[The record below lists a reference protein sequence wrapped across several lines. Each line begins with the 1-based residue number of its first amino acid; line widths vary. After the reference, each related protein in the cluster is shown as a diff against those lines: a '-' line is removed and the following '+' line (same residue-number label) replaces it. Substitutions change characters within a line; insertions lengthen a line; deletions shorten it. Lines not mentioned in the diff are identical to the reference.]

1 MSNLTCGEFPEVAP
15 VSDAPQSLFDHTS
28 WLISLQ
34 EVSTLLKQKM
44 TDGHYECSF
53 TVGSQKYRVNFT
65 TMTQTNITTGSQR
78 EVRLRPAYRSPESM
92 RPYLQLV
99 LAIVSMSVLFCF
111 EVEKHLGSLDSV
123 SNILSNRNLICY
135 FISYIQKDVPF
146 LNFGTFTTTNIQQ
159 KMHILSFHFL
169 CAHT

>member
-1 MSNLTCGEFPEVAP
+1 MSYLACGELPRAAP
-15 VSDAPQSLFDHTS
+15 AAPQLLFDHAA
-28 WLISLQ
+28 WFIPPQ

-92 RPYLQLV
+92 RPYLQ
-99 LAIVSMSVLFCF
+99 
-111 EVEKHLGSLDSV
+111 
-123 SNILSNRNLICY
+123 
-135 FISYIQKDVPF
+135 
-146 LNFGTFTTTNIQQ
+146 
-159 KMHILSFHFL
+159 
-169 CAHT
+169 

>member
-1 MSNLTCGEFPEVAP
+1 MSDLTCRGFPEAAP
-15 VSDAPQSLFDHTS
+15 AAPQSLFDHTS

-99 LAIVSMSVLFCF
+99 LAIVSILFCF

-123 SNILSNRNLICY
+123 SNILSNRNLICVILY
-135 FISYIQKDVPF
+135 LIFKRMF
-146 LNFGTFTTTNIQQ
+146 LLFS
-159 KMHILSFHFL
+159 ILAL
-169 CAHT
+169 L